1 MLDKLGWNFL
11 NAFVSSCNNYIIRLE
26 NSDKL
31 LNAFVIYCYNYWMRL
46 ENSATIT
53 KYVCQSLLQ
62 FLKAL
67 FTLWYN
73 YWRRFFILIQ
83 FLNEVISQSVT
94 IIKWFFTVRY
104 NYWMRFSF
112 SVTIIECFCCT
123 LLQLRTLF
131 ATIIEAI
138 ILAVLSILNWYFIVR
153 MYLVL
158 LPTACYIW
166 Q

>member
-1 MLDKLGWNFL
+1 MRL
-11 NAFVSSCNNYIIRLE
+11 SYIATIIECAWKTLLQ
-26 NSDKL
+26 L
-31 LNAFVIYCYNYWMRL
+31 LNTFANLCYNFWKRY
-46 ENSATIT
+46 SPFDTIIEC
-53 KYVCQSLLQ
+53 V
-62 FLKAL
+62 
-67 FTLWYN
+67 
-73 YWRRFFILIQ
+73 FFILIQ

-131 ATIIEAI
+131 ATMIEAI
-138 ILAVLSILNWYFIVR
+138 ILAVLSILNRYFIVR

>member
-1 MLDKLGWNFL
+1 
-11 NAFVSSCNNYIIRLE
+11 
-26 NSDKL
+26 
-31 LNAFVIYCYNYWMRL
+31 MRL

-73 YWRRFFILIQ
+73 YWMRFFILIQ

-131 ATIIEAI
+131 ATMIEAI
-138 ILAVLSILNWYFIVR
+138 ILAVLSILNWYFIVG

-166 Q
+166 QLKKNIQKLKAQVLLNYIFVAKYERRIQRWELEAGNR